1 MNIRFPKSKISEIE
15 TVESGST
22 ITVCYEIDHS
32 ILTVYASMVRVTEQG
47 ELVVKIEG
55 HDQKKQ
61 KRIATRVPA
70 RNIEVEYRPVEKD
83 GTPLRSA
90 RNQVEAVN
98 LSKTGI
104 LLRMNEVIEPNSRL
118 ELHLK
123 LPDMHPITCYGRVMR
138 LALQRSG
145 RIEAAIQFENLEELE
160 GSPLSTYCER
170 RIKNEFG

>member
-1 MNIRFPKSKISEIE
+1 M
-15 TVESGST
+15 
-22 ITVCYEIDHS
+22 D
-32 ILTVYASMVRVTEQG
+32 RVTEQG

-61 KRIATRVPA
+61 KRIATRVSA
-70 RNIEVEYRPVEKD
+70 RNISVEYRPVEED

-98 LSKTGI
+98 LSKSGI
-104 LLRMNEVIEPNSRL
+104 LLRMNEVIEPHRRL
-118 ELHLK
+118 ELCLK
-123 LPDMHPITCYGRVMR
+123 LPDMHPITCHGCVVR

-170 RIKNEFG
+170 KTRNEFG